1 MSSKP
6 LSLPRVICVVGPTSS
21 GKTALG
27 LALAKVCSGVVIN
40 ADARQLYTGFDIGTG
55 KPQGEWGVWNT
66 EKALMVEGV
75 AHVLFAEDPHV
86 AHSMMSWKARA
97 LACINRI
104 TAEGKTPIVV
114 GGTGLYIAAL
124 CDGLEP
130 ASAAVDAARRA
141 ELNRW
146 SLDQL
151 VRRLDELDASARAHI
166 DVRNPRRLIRA
177 IELMEANG
185 APLAATR
192 TKSAPQVHALKI
204 GCKRERAELFARADM
219 AIDEMLR
226 RGWLEEV
233 RALCAQ
239 GFETC
244 DAMTAIGYRELASV
258 LRDEISLED
267 AMQRIRTLTHA
278 YIRRQETWFKRD
290 TDIQWVSSTQ
300 EAQSWVSTFFGRTV
314 SE

>member
-1 MSSKP
+1 MSSKS
-6 LSLPRVICVVGPTSS
+6 LSLPRILCVVGPTSS

-27 LALAKVCSGVVIN
+27 LALAKAFDGVVVN
-40 ADARQLYTGFDIGTG
+40 ADARQLYAGFDIGTG

-66 EKALMVEGV
+66 EKALMVEGI
-75 AHVLFAEDPHV
+75 AHLLFAEDPQV

-166 DVRNPRRLIRA
+166 DVRNPRRIIRA

-185 APLAATR
+185 APLAVTR
-192 TKSAPQVHALKI
+192 TKSAPQVVALKL

-233 RALCAQ
+233 RTLYAQ

-267 AMQRIRTLTHA
+267 VMQQIRTQTHA

-290 TDIQWVSSTQ
+290 TDIQWVSSAK
-300 EAQSWVSTFFGRTV
+300 EAESSAHAFLGHADA
-314 SE
+314 E